1 MKSTATA
8 APVANP
14 FMKSACR
21 MIFRLLAIV
30 CLTILSHRTDAAEP
44 APSTISASDL
54 AARLSAWQQD
64 GSSYV
69 RLRMVVSEPAGKS
82 AYQIQIKARRS
93 KTGTDV
99 VYQILWPKER
109 KGEGVLLQKAAG
121 RSATGAI
128 FVPPNNL
135 RPLEASQMDESFFGS
150 ALAYEDLVE
159 NFFAWEQQAL
169 VGTEEVDGVSCYILE
184 SKPGKGARS
193 SYGKVRTWVDS
204 RRLIPLRIEKYCLQV
219 SWAGASKPPMWSPMT
234 SDVRFQRTSPFAIP
248 EKAPPLSS
256 MDRVSSTISGST
268 MRSLRLRACGR
279 RASRAR
285 VQNNSSQ
292 PFFPEL
298 RTQP

>member
-1 MKSTATA
+1 MKTAC
-8 APVANP
+8 P
-14 FMKSACR
+14 

-30 CLTILSHRTDAAEP
+30 CLTILSHRIDAAEP

-69 RLRMVVSEPAGKS
+69 RLRMVGSEPACKS

-93 KTGTDV
+93 KTSTDV

-169 VGTEEVDGVSCYILE
+169 IGTE
-184 SKPGKGARS
+184 
-193 SYGKVRTWVDS
+193 
-204 RRLIPLRIEKYCLQV
+204 
-219 SWAGASKPPMWSPMT
+219 
-234 SDVRFQRTSPFAIP
+234 
-248 EKAPPLSS
+248 
-256 MDRVSSTISGST
+256 
-268 MRSLRLRACGR
+268 
-279 RASRAR
+279 
-285 VQNNSSQ
+285 
-292 PFFPEL
+292 
-298 RTQP
+298 

>member
-82 AYQIQIKARRS
+82 AFQIQIKARRS

-99 VYQILWPKER
+99 VADDF
-109 KGEGVLLQKAAG
+109 GFNNATKAKQ
-121 RSATGAI
+121 
-128 FVPPNNL
+128 VDL
-135 RPLEASQMDESFFGS
+135 K
-150 ALAYEDLVE
+150 DLVDIDE
-159 NFFAWEQQAL
+159 LPNHFA
-169 VGTEEVDGVSCYILE
+169 VGG
-184 SKPGKGARS
+184 SK
-193 SYGKVRTWVDS
+193 
-204 RRLIPLRIEKYCLQV
+204 
-219 SWAGASKPPMWSPMT
+219 
-234 SDVRFQRTSPFAIP
+234 
-248 EKAPPLSS
+248 
-256 MDRVSSTISGST
+256 
-268 MRSLRLRACGR
+268 
-279 RASRAR
+279 
-285 VQNNSSQ
+285 
-292 PFFPEL
+292 
-298 RTQP
+298 

>member
-30 CLTILSHRTDAAEP
+30 YLTILGHRADAAEP

-54 AARLSAWQQD
+54 AARLNAWQQD

-82 AYQIQIKARRS
+82 AFQIQIKGRRS
-93 KTGTDV
+93 KTGTEV

-128 FVPPNNL
+128 FVPPNAL
-135 RPLEASQMDESFFGS
+135 RSLDASQMKEAFFGS
-150 ALAYEDLVE
+150 GLSYEDLVE
-159 NFFAWEQQAL
+159 NFFAWEQQAI

-193 SYGKVRTWVDS
+193 SYGKVRSWIDS
-204 RRLIPLRIEKYCLQV
+204 RRLIPLRMRNT
-219 SWAGASKPPMWSPMT
+219 ASGG
-234 SDVRFQRTSPFAIP
+234 
-248 EKAPPLSS
+248 L
-256 MDRVSSTISGST
+256 
-268 MRSLRLRACGR
+268 GR
-279 RASRAR
+279 RIETSNVVTDDIGRLVPANLTVRDLRKNSTTELDGSRIKHDIRFDDAEFTPEGLR
-285 VQNNSSQ
+285 QTSIPRSSAD
-292 PFFPEL
+292 
-298 RTQP
+298 

>member
-8 APVANP
+8 APFANP

-21 MIFRLLAIV
+21 MIFRLLVIV
-30 CLTILSHRTDAAEP
+30 CLTILSHRTVAAEP

-54 AARLSAWQQD
+54 AARLNAWQQD

-93 KTGTDV
+93 KSGTDV

-121 RSATGAI
+121 RSATGVI

-135 RPLEASQMDESFFGS
+135 RPLEGSQMGESFFGS

-159 NFFAWEQQAL
+159 NLFAWEQQAL

-193 SYGKVRTWVDS
+193 SYGKARTWVDS
-204 RRLIPLRIEKYCLQV
+204 RRLIPLRIEKHLPSGVLARRIQTSNVVTDDIGRQV
-219 SWAGASKPPMWSPMT
+219 PANLTVRDPRQKSTTELDGSRIKHDIRFDDAEFTPEGLRQLSIPRSGA
-234 SDVRFQRTSPFAIP
+234 D
-248 EKAPPLSS
+248 
-256 MDRVSSTISGST
+256 
-268 MRSLRLRACGR
+268 
-279 RASRAR
+279 
-285 VQNNSSQ
+285 
-292 PFFPEL
+292 
-298 RTQP
+298 